1 MSAFSKISNQ
11 LNDSEKNL
19 LFNAGV
25 KSQFNYCHLVW
36 MFCSKT
42 PNNMINKVHER
53 VLRVILSDDLIDFE
67 SLLQNNKDICS
78 HHKNIQSLMMEMFLK
93 LAPTIMNSML
103 EKRNDSYNLRN
114 FQEFLTET
122 RRTVSY
128 GLETLSYRS
137 PQLCFLLPENI
148 KVVESLENFKKKV
161 INWKLDL

>member
-1 MSAFSKISNQ
+1 MPAFSKISNQ

-42 PNNMINKVHER
+42 SNNMINKVHEG

-78 HHKNIQSLMMEMFLK
+78 HHKNIQSLMMAMFLK

-137 PQLCFLLPENI
+137 PQLCSLLPENI
-148 KVVESLENFKKKV
+148 KEVESLENFKKKV